1 MPLLLLAAMF
11 GCISTY
17 FGTFYQAL
25 KKNTML
31 MVSTVAGAII
41 NIILNF
47 VLIPIYG
54 GFGAAIA
61 TVISYI
67 VVTIVRVIDVRKK
80 VRLDIQWWRVFVQI
94 IMVILMMFF
103 ETFVQVKW
111 VYIFEMICLL
121 SIVLSDSKLIKHTL
135 NIIKLR
141 RCEKK

>member
-1 MPLLLLAAMF
+1 
-11 GCISTY
+11 
-17 FGTFYQAL
+17 
-25 KKNTML
+25 

-94 IMVILMMFF
+94 FMVILMMFF